1 MRRRTICG
9 SSLLVLLIAGLF
21 TLALAQ
27 QQIKIG
33 VVNSQEV
40 LEKSEEGKKAIA
52 QLQEKDRSQQSRLSK
67 LDEEIRQLETKLN
80 TQRLTLTNEA
90 MLQLTSDLEKKRTDR
105 KRLAEDALRE
115 LQDLRLRL
123 FNKVQNELIPIIEQL
138 GEEKNLEIIF
148 DLANSGTIYFNPTIE
163 LTEDVI
169 KRYDASKSQQ
179 K

>member
-1 MRRRTICG
+1 MRRRTICA
-9 SSLLVLLIAGLF
+9 SSLVVLLIAGLF
-21 TLALAQ
+21 SLALAQ
-27 QQIKIG
+27 EQIKVG

-40 LEKSEEGKKAIA
+40 LEKSEEGKMAIA
-52 QLQEKDRSQQSRLSK
+52 QLQERDRSQQSRLSK

-90 MLQLTSDLEKKRTDR
+90 MLQLTSDLDKKRTDR

-123 FNKVQNELIPIIEQL
+123 FNKVQSELIPIIEQL
-138 GEEKNLEIIF
+138 GKEKDLDIIF

-163 LTEDVI
+163 LTAEVI